1 MCCRGRPVWRIFSE
15 QGENVRLF
23 QAGEAELHPAQVGGK
38 PLGGIKAN
46 RKEIKMANIVGLDL
60 SIDQDYLAEAVKQ
73 TVMMGISESL
83 NGKNEIVSQIVK
95 MVLSTKV
102 DKNGKVSSYSND
114 NKYTLLEFHVRR
126 AIEEITCEELQAL
139 VNERKPE
146 ITQAIRAELAKKV
159 NYTKFVDS
167 FFTGVESALSNTW
180 VPKINVEFDK
190 RNEGDY

>member
-1 MCCRGRPVWRIFSE
+1 
-15 QGENVRLF
+15 
-23 QAGEAELHPAQVGGK
+23 
-38 PLGGIKAN
+38 
-46 RKEIKMANIVGLDL
+46 MANIVGLDL
-60 SIDQDYLAEAVKQ
+60 NIDQDYLAEAVKQ

-102 DKNGKVSSYSND
+102 DKTGKISNYDRD
-114 NKYTLLEFHVRR
+114 NKYTLLEFYVRS
-126 AIEEITCEELQAL
+126 AIEEITRDELQAL

-167 FFTGVESALSNTW
+167 FFTGVESALSDTW
-180 VPKINVEFDK
+180 VPKINVEFAKCD
-190 RNEGDY
+190 GDNY

>member
-1 MCCRGRPVWRIFSE
+1 
-15 QGENVRLF
+15 
-23 QAGEAELHPAQVGGK
+23 
-38 PLGGIKAN
+38 
-46 RKEIKMANIVGLDL
+46 MANIVGLDL
-60 SIDQDYLAEAVKQ
+60 NIDQDYLAEAVKQ

-102 DKNGKVSSYSND
+102 DKNGKVSSYSSD
-114 NKYTLLEFHVRR
+114 NKYTLLEFHVRQ
-126 AIEEITCEELQAL
+126 AIEEVTREELQAL

-146 ITQAIRAELAKKV
+146 ITQAIRTELAKKV
-159 NYTKFVDS
+159 NYNKFVDS

-190 RNEGDY
+190 RNGGDY